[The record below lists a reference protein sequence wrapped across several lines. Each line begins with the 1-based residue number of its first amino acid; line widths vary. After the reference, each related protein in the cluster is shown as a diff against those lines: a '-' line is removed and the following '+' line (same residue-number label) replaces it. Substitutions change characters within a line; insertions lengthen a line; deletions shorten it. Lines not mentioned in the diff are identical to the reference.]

1 MTEENLSYTEWNAAI
16 DQHIAKLNAIKGNS
30 GPAPL
35 FVDGP
40 YEFPIIQRQVTADMI
55 RLFARSNGDMNP
67 LWRDPDYA
75 AKTKWGELIAPPL
88 LEACISE
95 SPSMP
100 NPPQIRG
107 WNVLQ
112 AGFRRQYNRPFRP
125 GDIVHAEDTWLG
137 FVEKTRPDKPY
148 RLFMQSCKRAYIDQN
163 DEVICVVTGRMA
175 CTATPPNAHAPGQD
189 LSGGPDYSG
198 RARRAFTAAELQKVH
213 EGYDLELSG
222 DGRRGAVPR
231 FWEDVSVGDEL
242 PTILKGPYDISD
254 AVSFAGVLGLCS
266 AFASK
271 WRSLKPDIGRHPPDP
286 ETGAPRHA
294 IDWHLEDAIGQQH
307 GLPYAH
313 AFGTQ
318 MEMMMLHPVTNWIG
332 DAGVVIEVDT
342 QLRSIFM
349 HGEISETT
357 GRVIS
362 KYVEAGR
369 HLVELDLV
377 SRTIDGVIYGKG
389 TVLVQLPSRVGEDAQ
404 TAGKH
409 RGNL

>member
-1 MTEENLSYTEWNAAI
+1 MDAIVTTETNMSLAEWNAAI
-16 DQHIAKLNAIKGNS
+16 DQYVANLNAIKGKS
-30 GPAPL
+30 SPAPL
-35 FVDGP
+35 FPDGP
-40 YEFPIIQRQVTADMI
+40 YAFPVIQRQVTADMI

-67 LWRDPDYA
+67 LWRDPAYA
-75 AKTKWGELIAPPL
+75 ANTRWGGVIAPPL

-95 SPSMP
+95 SSSMP

-112 AGFRRQYNRPFRP
+112 AGFHRQYNRPFRP

-137 FVEKTRPDKPY
+137 FEEKSHPDRPY
-148 RLFMQSCKRAYIDQN
+148 RLFIQSCKRAYIDQN

-175 CTATPPNAHAPGQD
+175 CTATPHIDDAGED
-189 LSGGPDYSG
+189 KGRGPDYSG
-198 RARRAFTAAELQKVH
+198 RERRAFTADELRRVH
-213 EGYDLELSG
+213 EGYDLEVSG
-222 DGRRGAVPR
+222 EARRGSVPR
-231 FWEDVSVGDEL
+231 FWEDVNVGDEL
-242 PTILKGPYDISD
+242 PTMLKGPYDISD

-271 WRSLKPDIGRHPPDP
+271 WQLIKPDLGRAPPDP
-286 ETGAPRHA
+286 QTGAPRHP

-332 DAGVVIEVDT
+332 DAGMVVEIDT

-357 GRVIS
+357 GRVTG
-362 KYVEAGR
+362 KRVKEGR
-369 HLVELDLV
+369 HLVELSQV
-377 SRTIDGVIYGKG
+377 SRTIDGVVYGKG
-389 TVLVQLPSRVGEDAQ
+389 TILVQLPSRD
-404 TAGKH
+404 
-409 RGNL
+409 GNAA